1 MISPAI
7 RLQKTEI
14 KKNVGRGGRHLLK
27 QELAANM
34 RTFCKRLTRS
44 QAHACPVDVH
54 YIIVKK
60 MLILLACPK
69 CWWQSRLLENPDKA
83 HTAPTLEDKQ

>member
-1 MISPAI
+1 MHVNDIPAI

-14 KKNVGRGGRHLLK
+14 KKTWAWGRHLLK

-54 YIIVKK
+54 YSVVKK
-60 MLILLACPK
+60 NVNSACVP
-69 CWWQSRLLENPDKA
+69 
-83 HTAPTLEDKQ
+83 